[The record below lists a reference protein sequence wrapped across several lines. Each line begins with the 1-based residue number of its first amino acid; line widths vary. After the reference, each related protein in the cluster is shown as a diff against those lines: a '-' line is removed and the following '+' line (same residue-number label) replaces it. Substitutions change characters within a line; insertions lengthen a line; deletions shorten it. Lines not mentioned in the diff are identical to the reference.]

1 MVHFFLP
8 DIANC
13 TMYEIKEAFK
23 INGKNGRIVRVAS
36 TKGSKKMADTKDQG
50 KNLQEVGAEQEK
62 DDVKA

>member
-1 MVHFFLP
+1 
-8 DIANC
+8 
-13 TMYEIKEAFK
+13 MYEIKEAFK